1 MSSSVSSDNIE
12 NKNRGEE
19 RPSIFSLY
27 SQLKSVYSYLTYND
41 RLTLKKSIKR
51 KKKNKQHHA
60 GLYLN
65 QLIGQTVQWWIG
77 IFFFIW
83 KKNIFFLNESN
94 SHKHHFMCMFLPH
107 SHQPFLWGT
116 SWNVSVPTPPTSW
129 PSVYP
134 AGSRPLSHRQC
145 VSKVISWFRIVQTQ
159 LRTMN

>member
-1 MSSSVSSDNIE
+1 MSLSVSSDNIE
-12 NKNRGEE
+12 NKSRGEE

-27 SQLKSVYSYLTYND
+27 SQLKSVYSYLTYD
-41 RLTLKKSIKR
+41 RLILKKIN
-51 KKKNKQHHA
+51 KKKKQHHA

-65 QLIGQTVQWWIG
+65 QLIGQFNDG
-77 IFFFIW
+77 LAFFFIW

-94 SHKHHFMCMFLPH
+94 SHQHHFMCMFLPH